1 MSGFCLHSACISGL
15 ELETSARLRVV
26 NTANKMSLRH
36 QRFSKKFK
44 LSYSDRMDSNHN
56 LDHPC
61 SAFYNKDLSLSC
73 KAGRRALL
81 PRPLRT
87 DVQMRLTALQ

>member
-1 MSGFCLHSACISGL
+1 MQRYMSGFCLHTACKSGL

-44 LSYSDRMDSNHN
+44 LSYSDRMDPNHN
-56 LDHPC
+56 LGHPC
-61 SAFYNKDLSLSC
+61 SAFYNKGS
-73 KAGRRALL
+73 
-81 PRPLRT
+81 
-87 DVQMRLTALQ
+87 VFIM